1 MKMSDPN
8 ERRDAAQ
15 QETGS
20 AQDETESK
28 GKATRR
34 TARQK
39 SQEESVEAAK
49 AEDTGAGEASTPEYV
64 ENASQQSG
72 TTARSKQAIVGHLA
86 VPCIPPDPAQPCPP
100 CSGPDHAG
108 ILEQYAVL
116 KVTLAGPNERDIDL
130 TKEIV
135 VDVDDN
141 GNPTDED
148 TIIDK
153 TSGQVIDFPVNP
165 CNFFAPSPLGRAPAL
180 SRPGAPVFWLLP
192 APQPLGQ
199 PSCLTPC
206 QGCICEDCFQST
218 GEGCFGDSS
227 DRVQSVSQS
236 PLAPFHGV
244 NTSE

>member
-1 MKMSDPN
+1 MSDPN
-8 ERRDAAQ
+8 EQSERTQQEGGSTQANSEDKVEATEAAQ
-15 QETGS
+15 RRAQEQGVDLSNVEGTGS
-20 AQDETESK
+20 
-28 GKATRR
+28 GGRV
-34 TARQK
+34 TAPDVDK
-39 SQEESVEAAK
+39 
-49 AEDTGAGEASTPEYV
+49 
-64 ENASQQSG
+64 ASQQTD
-72 TTARSKQAIVGHLA
+72 TTARSKQAIVGQLA

-141 GNPTDED
+141 GNPTDKD